1 MSASLDAN
9 ALRTALDVAETW
21 LAANRDAV
29 NAINVYPVP
38 DGDTGTNMLLT
49 WRAALRAAAEVDG
62 NAGAILGAA
71 QHGALLGARGNSGVI
86 LSQMLRG
93 FAESVGSTEKIA
105 PPDLAAAL
113 QRAADTAY
121 EAVSNPVEG
130 TMLTVMRD
138 GANAAV
144 EANADTNDAVLAAFV
159 EEAFAS
165 VDRTPELL
173 PRLKD
178 AGVVDAGGMGIAV
191 LFQGILHGVNGEPLP
206 EAPTADAGTLVD
218 LSGVD
223 HEGHG
228 YCTEFVILGANIDR
242 PAIEQSL
249 GEAGGE
255 SILVVGDPS
264 AVHVHVHM
272 DDPGPAISIGSASGA
287 LDSVKVENMQ
297 AQHDEWTAGHE
308 EIDPADLP
316 SIGLVAVARGPGL
329 AAAYRDLGATQIL
342 DGGPTGKASAGE
354 LLDAARNAGRDR
366 VFILPNDKDVLMA
379 AERAAGEA
387 PELITVIPTRSAAA
401 GLAAAVPYLP
411 EGDANALAAQMT
423 EAVEGIR
430 AVEVSVSVRDAT
442 VDGVAVEEGDAIVLV
457 DGVMTATAETVDEAL
472 IAGLAEAV
480 DDDAELVTL
489 YLGAEASDE
498 DGERVTGLIEGAHP
512 DLDIDIV
519 RGGQPHYPY
528 IAGVE

>member
-1 MSASLDAN
+1 MSASLNAK
-9 ALRTALDVAETW
+9 ALRTALGVAETW

-49 WRAALRAAAEVDG
+49 WRAALRAADEVDG
-62 NAGAILGAA
+62 HAGAILSAA
-71 QHGALLGARGNSGVI
+71 QRGALLGARGNSGVI

-93 FAESVGSTEKIA
+93 LAESIDGVEAIT
-105 PPDLAAAL
+105 PAAL
-113 QRAADTAY
+113 ASALERAASAAY
-121 EAVSNPVEG
+121 EAVSEPVEG

-138 GANAAV
+138 GAAAAV
-144 EANADTNDAVLAAFV
+144 AAEADTTDAVLAAFV

-191 LFQGILHGVNGEPLP
+191 LFQGLLHGVNGEPLP
-206 EAPTADAGTLVD
+206 AAPVAGAGTIVD
-218 LSGVD
+218 LSGVE

-228 YCTEFVILGANIDR
+228 YCTEFVVLGAEIDR
-242 PAIEQSL
+242 PAIERSL
-249 GEAGGE
+249 AEAGGE

-297 AQHDEWTAGHE
+297 AQHAEWTAGHE

-329 AAAYRDLGATQIL
+329 AAAYRDLGATQVL

-354 LLDAARNAGRDR
+354 LLDAARKAGRDR

-387 PELITVIPTRSAAA
+387 PELIIVIPTRSAAA

-411 EGDANALAAQMT
+411 EGDADELAEQMH
-423 EAVEGIR
+423 EAIENIR

-442 VDGVAVEEGDAIVLV
+442 VDGVAVREGDAIVLV
-457 DGVMTATAETVDEAL
+457 DGVLVATASTVDEAL
-472 IAGLAEAV
+472 MAGLAEAV
-480 DDDAELVTL
+480 SDETELVTL
-489 YLGAEASDE
+489 YLGDDASDE
-498 DGERVTGLIEGAHP
+498 DGERATGLIAGAHP
-512 DLDIDIV
+512 DLDVEVV

>member
-1 MSASLDAN
+1 MTVSLDAN
-9 ALRTALDVAETW
+9 ALRTALGVAETW

-49 WRAALRAAAEVDG
+49 WRAALRAADDADG
-62 NAGAILGAA
+62 HVGVILDAV

-93 FAESVGSTEKIA
+93 FAEAIDGVEVIA
-105 PPDLAAAL
+105 PADLATAL
-113 QRAADTAY
+113 ERAAEAAY
-121 EAVSNPVEG
+121 EAVSTPVEG

-138 GANAAV
+138 GAAA
-144 EANADTNDAVLAAFV
+144 ANTVDAEHHVAVLTAFV

-191 LFQGILHGVNGEPLP
+191 LFQGLLHGVSGEPLP
-206 EAPTADAGTLVD
+206 EAPSAEAAVSVD
-218 LSGVD
+218 LSGVE

-242 PAIEQSL
+242 PAIERSL
-249 GEAGGE
+249 TEVGGE

-272 DDPGPAISIGSASGA
+272 EDPGPAISIGSANGA

-297 AQHDEWTAGHE
+297 AQHDEWTAGHQ

-316 SIGLVAVARGPGL
+316 AIGLVAVARGPGL

-354 LLDAARNAGRDR
+354 LLEAARHAGRER

-379 AERAAGEA
+379 AERAADEA

-411 EGDANALAAQMT
+411 EGDADDIAAQMRD
-423 EAVEGIR
+423 AVEGVS

-442 VDGVAVEEGDAIVLV
+442 VDGVAVREGDAIALV
-457 DGVMTATAETVDEAL
+457 DGVLMATAQDVDEAL
-472 IAGLAEAV
+472 LAGLEHAV
-480 DDDAELVTL
+480 SDEAELVTL
-489 YLGAEASDE
+489 YLGADASDE
-498 DGERVTGLIEGAHP
+498 DGERVTALIEEAHP
-512 DLDIDIV
+512 DLDVDIV